1 MIIWQSAD
9 SQGAQQGS
17 KNINI
22 KKSPKVTERKMP
34 VYVDEWLAGCGDP
47 ELADKIEV
55 GGSVKISNG
64 RERFWVGVTEYDSV
78 TKQIVGTICNKLLH
92 QSAGSD
98 TYDLG
103 STVACELRHVLAAYK
118 LDPGLM
124 ESFIDRLAESRDF
137 DEVSEVL
144 VDVERATITRN
155 YYGPGE
161 SSLPESAGKT
171 PEERLILAASGGHL
185 TEVDNFILQALHDK
199 VLDLDCTCPRI
210 GVTALG
216 VASIKG
222 HVRVVEAL
230 LRAGCAPDK
239 RMRGLKAGFEDVEMS
254 PLCSAVLEHHG
265 EIVELLLKAGADLR
279 TDPAALVAAVSKGSV
294 PLVLRMLDAGADI
307 DAMEATGFTP
317 LLMAAK
323 CDSADIVELLLSR
336 GANVDKAD
344 TDGVTPLC
352 LATGFD
358 RPEIVKALLAHGAD
372 PNLGGNE
379 EEYPLMIGVVFAL
392 PRIVTQLLS
401 AGACWDADA
410 WGPAQKAVGVAISQ
424 RRRHPKQ
431 AKRDVYAVRVM
442 LRAAGFNK

>member
-1 MIIWQSAD
+1 
-9 SQGAQQGS
+9 
-17 KNINI
+17 
-22 KKSPKVTERKMP
+22 MP

-47 ELADKIEV
+47 ELTDKIEV

-92 QSAGSD
+92 RSAGSE

-103 STVACELRHVLAAYK
+103 STIACELRHVLIA
-118 LDPGLM
+118 
-124 ESFIDRLAESRDF
+124 
-137 DEVSEVL
+137 
-144 VDVERATITRN
+144 
-155 YYGPGE
+155 
-161 SSLPESAGKT
+161 LPASAGKT

-185 TEVDNFILQALHDK
+185 TEVDNFILQALNDK
-199 VLDLDCTCPRI
+199 VLDLDYSCPRI

-230 LRAGCAPDK
+230 LRAGCVPDK

-254 PLCSAVLEHHG
+254 PLCSAVLEQHG
-265 EIVELLLKAGADLR
+265 EIVELLLKAGADVR

-294 PLVLRMLDAGADI
+294 PLVLRMLGAGADI

-323 CDSADIVELLLSR
+323 CGSTEIVELLLSR

-352 LATGFD
+352 LATGYD

-392 PRIVTQLLS
+392 PRIVTQLLA
-401 AGACWDADA
+401 AGACWDAAA

-431 AKRDVYAVRVM
+431 AKRDGYAVRVM
-442 LRAAGFNK
+442 LRAAGFKQ